1 MSCHDIPRHIEKPS
15 WRQGMTARQDPGCCV
30 CDLSGQEIVKR
41 KALFMRKEREGLA
54 PDGHGHDSEIRQTDA
69 R

>member
-1 MSCHDIPRHIEKPS
+1 
-15 WRQGMTARQDPGCCV
+15 MTARQDPGCCV